1 MLPKKADA
9 IRFPPKNK
17 MKFLTPKKVEKVAS
31 KSIKPALIIAAL
43 TLVIGLFYSLLA
55 SPADYQQGTMV
66 RVMYIH
72 VPSAWMAMM
81 CYGLIALMGLGYIVW
96 RNPICYV
103 IGKETA
109 PIGAVFTAI
118 CLITGSIWGYPTWG
132 TWWVWDARLT
142 SVLILFFLYLGY
154 IAMSGSFHSEETEA
168 RSASILALV
177 GAINL
182 PIIKYSVDWWNTLHQ
197 PASVFKINGPS
208 IDPSM
213 LKPLLLMAVAW
224 MAIFVAALGI
234 RIIAALYQKQL
245 DRLQ

>member
-1 MLPKKADA
+1 
-9 IRFPPKNK
+9 
-17 MKFLTPKKVEKVAS
+17 
-31 KSIKPALIIAAL
+31 
-43 TLVIGLFYSLLA
+43 
-55 SPADYQQGTMV
+55 MV

-81 CYGLIALMGLGYIVW
+81 CYGIIAMMALGYIVW
-96 RNPICYV
+96 RNPVCY
-103 IGKETA
+103 IIARETA

-142 SVLILFFLYLGY
+142 SVLLLFFLYLGFM
-154 IAMSGSFHSEETEA
+154 AMNGSFHSEEKEA

-177 GAINL
+177 GVINL

-197 PASVFKINGPS
+197 PASVFRLQGSAIH
-208 IDPSM
+208 PSM
-213 LKPLLLMAVAW
+213 LTPLLIMSLAW
-224 MAIFVAALGI
+224 IAIFVAALSI
-234 RIIAALYQKQL
+234 RIITALMQKQL